1 MKHFRYVTKLVTISA
16 LILYIYNKYQGGLN
30 MAKVTISTHN
40 GSKVHQDHNMR
51 NRKVTDKELHINKKG
66 FFEIW
71 ENERVRDAY
80 HRLFDKYV
88 VDYNAKQKRS
98 DRQIKDYYKTVKD
111 HHSKHTCYEMI
122 VGVYGE
128 VNFDNSYEILKEFY
142 ASWKE
147 RNPNLELIGAYFHA
161 DEEGQP
167 HVHLDYIPVA
177 HGYTRG
183 MEVQTGLVK
192 ALGEMGFEKDGKRTA
207 QIQWEARENKFL
219 EDLCIKHGLEVE
231 HPREAERKHL
241 ETKKYKLT
249 QEIKDLEKQKEEA
262 LKIPLVKKNT
272 VVNRLVSAVF
282 NPDNS
287 ITFEERQELIDN
299 INDLSLKIEKKD
311 KSIAETEKALNEAER
326 TLEKVSAEKDKL
338 EDYKPMLEGLC
349 DSMKLNIE
357 DFQQIINTMNMNYL
371 INKDKKRREER
382 IKEETYN
389 KAMKIFT
396 RRIERNQQKKQQH
409 EHDRSR

>member
-192 ALGEMGFEKDGKRTA
+192 ALGEMGFEKEGRATA

-219 EDLCIKHGLEVE
+219 EEICIKHGLEVE

-249 QEIKDLEKQKEEA
+249 QQIKDLEKQKEEA

-299 INDLSLKIEKKD
+299 INKLSVENEKKN
-311 KSIAETEKALNEAER
+311 KFIAENEKALNEAER
-326 TLEKVSAEKDKL
+326 TLERVYKEKDKL
-338 EDYKPMLEGLC
+338 EDYKSILDGLC
-349 DSMKLNIE
+349 DNLHIPEVELQRMLNEYIY
-357 DFQQIINTMNMNYL
+357 MNNLVM
-371 INKDKKRREER
+371 KDKKKRAER
-382 IKEETYN
+382 IRELAPKKFRE
-389 KAMKIFT
+389 ILQ
-396 RRIERNQQKKQQH
+396 RNHEKSYKKQH
-409 EHDRSR
+409 EFDRSR

>member
-1 MKHFRYVTKLVTISA
+1 
-16 LILYIYNKYQGGLN
+16 

-51 NRKVTDKELHINKKG
+51 NRKITDKENHIDKNG
-66 FFEIW
+66 FYEIW
-71 ENERVRDAY
+71 KNERVKDAY
-80 HRLFDKYV
+80 HRLFDEYV
-88 VDYNAKQKRS
+88 TNYNAKQKRS
-98 DRQIKDYYKTVKD
+98 DRLIKDYYKTIKD
-111 HHSKHTCYEMI
+111 HSSKHTCYEMI

-128 VNFDNSYEILKEFY
+128 VDVNKSHEILKEFY
-142 ASWKE
+142 SSWKE

-192 ALGEMGFEKDGKRTA
+192 ALGEMGFEKEGRATA

-219 EDLCIKHGLEVE
+219 EEICIKYGLEVE

-249 QEIKDLEKQKEEA
+249 QEIKELEKQKEEA

-272 VVNRLVSAVF
+272 VVNRLVNAVF
-282 NPDNS
+282 NSDNS
-287 ITFEERQELIDN
+287 MTFEERQELIDN
-299 INDLSLKIEKKD
+299 INKLSVENEKKN
-311 KSIAETEKALNEAER
+311 KFIAENEKALNEANR
-326 TLEKVSAEKDKL
+326 TLERLATEKEKL

-349 DSMKLNIE
+349 DSMSLKIE

-371 INKDKKRREER
+371 INKDKKKRKER

-389 KAMKIFT
+389 KAKKIFT
-396 RRIERNQQKKQQH
+396 RRIELSKQKKQQH